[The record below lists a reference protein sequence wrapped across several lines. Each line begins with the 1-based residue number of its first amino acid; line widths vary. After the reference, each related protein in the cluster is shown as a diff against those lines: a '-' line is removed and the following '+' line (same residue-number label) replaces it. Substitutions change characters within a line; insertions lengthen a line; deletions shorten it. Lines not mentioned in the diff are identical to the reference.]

1 MNSVLRVW
9 MTSCL
14 LAAVLIGCATP
25 QGDRRATS
33 VVDFLYP
40 NEKEPVAEQ
49 GIPVLKLPMR
59 VGIAFVPETDRYRP
73 ERITEARKGQLLEE
87 VSEHF
92 RSRDF
97 IRGIEIIPSAYLRSK
112 GGFENLDQIRAMFG
126 VDVIAL
132 VSYHQTQFTD
142 EGVLSLAYWTI
153 IGAYVVR
160 GEKNSTHTMVDAVVL
175 DIPSRKMLFRAPG
188 ISFVKGSATPVNLRE
203 QLRLDAEKGFGDA
216 VAEMIA
222 NLDQELAA
230 FQERVKSNP
239 EEYRVVRTGGY
250 TGSGALEP
258 WHSVCLALLA
268 GCGGLWSAR
277 RRE

>member
-1 MNSVLRVW
+1 MRGIGYRGSRSQWAVYLEGNKMNSVLRVW

-132 VSYHQTQFTD
+132 VSYHQTRACSRSPT
-142 EGVLSLAYWTI
+142 GRSS
-153 IGAYVVR
+153 VR
-160 GEKNSTHTMVDAVVL
+160 MSCA
-175 DIPSRKMLFRAPG
+175 
-188 ISFVKGSATPVNLRE
+188 
-203 QLRLDAEKGFGDA
+203 
-216 VAEMIA
+216 
-222 NLDQELAA
+222 
-230 FQERVKSNP
+230 
-239 EEYRVVRTGGY
+239 
-250 TGSGALEP
+250 
-258 WHSVCLALLA
+258 
-268 GCGGLWSAR
+268 AR
-277 RRE
+277 RTPRIRW